1 MSIPIAERAVI
12 RQHSERSANDEARQF
27 LAAGHVAHV
36 GFESQGQPYV
46 IPFSYH
52 YSEQRPD
59 RLYLHGGASSRTL
72 SILAG
77 GARVCVTVTELDGL
91 VFSKTA
97 LNHSMNYRSVVC
109 FGRATTVSDEAIKNL
124 VFIEMIDRYFPN
136 RQAPRDY
143 ALPTPAQL
151 QATALLE
158 VHIEELSAKARR
170 GGPTGP
176 LDNQPDA
183 PGTCGVVPL

>member
-12 RQHSERSANDEARQF
+12 RQHPERSTNDEARQF

-52 YSEQRPD
+52 YNERRPD
-59 RLYLHGGASSRTL
+59 RLYLHGGASSHTL
-72 SILAG
+72 GILAG

-183 PGTCGVVPL
+183 PGTCGVIPR